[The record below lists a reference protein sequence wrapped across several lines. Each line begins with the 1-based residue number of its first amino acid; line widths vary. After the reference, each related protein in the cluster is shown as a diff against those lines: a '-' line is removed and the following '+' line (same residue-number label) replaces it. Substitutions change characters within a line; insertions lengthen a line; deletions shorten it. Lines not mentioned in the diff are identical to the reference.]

1 MEHEINENES
11 FCRKEH
17 NRVLFELLEFRNIN
31 EGWNGLGSV
40 GPSKQISDAAT
51 EFMLNW
57 SSEYILPQ
65 PELYS
70 SGVISLQF
78 NDEDGYTLGVV
89 EFQKNDVGVFSIV
102 DRKTVL
108 DSGYVNSKSIG
119 EILGIFKKLA
129 EAQQCSVTKEKN
141 RIRKVSK

>member
-17 NRVLFELLEFRNIN
+17 NRVLFELSEFRNIN

-40 GPSKQISDAAT
+40 GPSKQIIDAAT

-78 NDEDGYTLGVV
+78 YDEDVYTLGGV
-89 EFQKNDVGVFSIV
+89 EFHKNDVGVFSIV

-108 DSGYVNSKSIG
+108 DSGYFNSKSIG
-119 EILGIFKKLA
+119 EILGIIKKA
-129 EAQQCSVTKEKN
+129 GRSSAMFRNK
-141 RIRKVSK
+141 RKK